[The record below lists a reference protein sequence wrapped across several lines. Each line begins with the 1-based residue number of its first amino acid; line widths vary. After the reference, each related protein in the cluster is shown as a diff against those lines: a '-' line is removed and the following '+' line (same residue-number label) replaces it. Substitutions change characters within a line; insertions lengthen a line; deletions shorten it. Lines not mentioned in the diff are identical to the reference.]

1 MIRQKRK
8 TRLILLWFCSLGAM
22 HALKAQTSDST
33 IVKLSINE
41 AIRQSK
47 ESNKLIEVFRNE
59 TSATQAELQDAKLG
73 VLPRILT
80 NASYQRYSDVTLFED
95 VLGESHSIPKPP
107 NANAG
112 ALGVEA
118 AFNLY
123 SGGRQ
128 KAAVAGA
135 KHKDELA
142 TINLNEQE
150 ANIGLQVA
158 VQYLDMVKYY
168 YHEKLIKDQ
177 ERRAQ
182 TRLKNINAFYKNG
195 KVTKSDVLRADVAL
209 SNIQLNLTANRND
222 CQISSHKLLTFLN
235 KDYRTKIIL
244 EDTASL
250 HLPAIGEVEQL
261 LGDYS
266 ETFSILK
273 VKKNIELQENRT
285 KLTKSYNLP
294 SINLFGGYGFNYP
307 NTLVFPPQ
315 PQTFAVG
322 LVGIKATYDIS
333 SLYQNKNKVKA
344 SYIREN
350 ELKQQKEWI
359 EDNVQQEAKALITKY
374 AEALNRMSVIKKS
387 IEQAEA
393 NYNIQNA
400 KYSNQLS
407 LLTDLLEADNLY
419 YEAKFN
425 YIQANI
431 GALSLYYR
439 LLFLTGKL

>member
-1 MIRQKRK
+1 MLGLC
-8 TRLILLWFCSLGAM
+8 LIAIAPS
-22 HALKAQTSDST
+22 LKAQTSDST
-33 IVKLSINE
+33 IVSLSINE
-41 AIRQSK
+41 AINQSK
-47 ESNKLIEVFRNE
+47 TSNKLVGVFKNE
-59 TSATQAELQDAKLG
+59 IAATQAEINDAKMG
-73 VLPRILT
+73 VLPRVLT

-95 VLGESHSIPKPP
+95 VLGESHTIPKPP

-112 ALGVEA
+112 ALGLEA
-118 AFNLY
+118 SFNLY

-128 KAAVAGA
+128 KSIITAS
-135 KHKDELA
+135 KYKNELA
-142 TINLNEQE
+142 NINLKEQE

-158 VQYLDMVKYY
+158 VQYLDMVRYY
-168 YHEKLIKDQ
+168 YQEKLLKEQ
-177 ERRAQ
+177 EARAD
-182 TRLKNINAFYKNG
+182 TRLKNINAFYTNG
-195 KVTKSDVLRADVAL
+195 KVTKSDLLRADVAL
-209 SNIQLNLTANRND
+209 SNIQLNQTSNKND
-222 CQISSHKLLTFLN
+222 YQIGIQKLKMLLN
-235 KDYRTKIIL
+235 LDNSTKIII

-250 HLPAIGEVEQL
+250 NLPKIMEVEQL
-261 LGDYS
+261 LGNYS

-273 VKKNIELQENRT
+273 VQKNIQLQETRT
-285 KLTKSYNLP
+285 KLTKSFNLP

-344 SYIREN
+344 SLIRED

-359 EDNVQQEAKALITKY
+359 EDNVQQEVTALITKY
-374 AEALNRMSVIKKS
+374 SEATNRMSVIEKS

-393 NYNIQNA
+393 NYKIQNA

-407 LLTDLLEADNLY
+407 LLTDLLEADNLL

-431 GALSLYYR
+431 AALSIYYR
-439 LLFLTGKL
+439 LLFITGKL